1 MLGIGGRFAGAKGM
15 VQMPD
20 ISNLTPEQ
28 ALAAITSAG
37 LKARTQTSVNT
48 SNSGLGNKVFN
59 QSATAGQLIDYETD
73 IDFSYYIY
81 QAPAV
86 TITYGPSEQ
95 YDSGTET
102 GCNKTPNNQ
111 GSSNQYFLCT
121 RVTRYFRS
129 KLLENGVWT
138 GGYGQ
143 YSTQTD
149 ANWNCSIVA
158 DQCGNTQVS
167 TTEISR
173 SACIGTPGTTGYQDV
188 TYRRNY
194 AAGTPTNVTYTIQE
208 FGCSVPAAKFETG
221 RSVSYGPCGSAGSGG
236 CKCGQRSVYTTITYN
251 IGPSETITTTECCPD
266 NISCSDTP
274 IYWFSCGAY
283 ATNKKRWTYRTVCT
297 DCVGN
302 TVSDTRYSGD
312 VDCCSQ
318 AGQCGAWS
326 AWTASSSS
334 TETRTRTCFY
344 ETSSGS
350 CGTRTE
356 TETRCANIC
365 GNWIDT
371 SSCSGGYKSQAR
383 TCTST
388 NCSTYTETRRTQCT
402 SGGGGGGGAWI
413 AV

>member
-28 ALAAITSAG
+28 AATALSSAG
-37 LKARTQTSVNT
+37 LRAKTQTSVTT
-48 SNSGLGNKVFN
+48 SNSALGNKVFN
-59 QSATAGQLIDYETD
+59 QSFTAGQLVDYETD

-86 TITYGPSEQ
+86 TITYGPAEQ
-95 YDSGTET
+95 YDSTTET

-111 GSSNQYFLCT
+111 GSSNQYFFCT

-129 KLLENGVWT
+129 RLLENGVWT

-149 ANWNCSIVA
+149 TNWNCSIVA

-167 TTEISR
+167 VTEISR
-173 SACIGTPGTTGYQDV
+173 SSCIGTPGTTGYQDV

-194 AAGTPTNVTYTIQE
+194 ASGTPTNVTYTVQE
-208 FGCSVPAAKFETG
+208 FGCSVPVERFEVS
-221 RSVSYGPCGSAGSGG
+221 RSVSRGQCGSAGSGG
-236 CKCGQRSVYTTITYN
+236 CKCGQRTVTTTIIYN
-251 IGPSETITTTECCPD
+251 IGPTETITSTECCPD
-266 NISCSDTP
+266 SISCSNTAT
-274 IYWFSCGAY
+274 YWFSCGAY
-283 ATNKKRWTYRTVCT
+283 EANKKRWTYRTVCT

-302 TVSDTRYSGD
+302 VVSDTRYSGD
-312 VDCCSQ
+312 VACCSL
-318 AGQCGAWS
+318 AGTCTAWS
-326 AWTASSSS
+326 AWTTTSFGRS
-334 TETRTRTCFY
+334 RTRTCYY

-356 TETRCANIC
+356 TETECSQTC
-365 GNWIDT
+365 GSWVDT

-383 TCTST
+383 TCTLAS
-388 NCSTYTETRRTQCT
+388 CSTYTETRRIQCT
-402 SGGGGGGGAWI
+402 SSGGGGSTWI